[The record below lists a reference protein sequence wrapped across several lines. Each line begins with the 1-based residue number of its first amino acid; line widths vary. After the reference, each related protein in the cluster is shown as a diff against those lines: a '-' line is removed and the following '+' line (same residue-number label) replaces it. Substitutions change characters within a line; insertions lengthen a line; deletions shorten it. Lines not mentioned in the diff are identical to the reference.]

1 MTYVSLIYIIADIYS
16 EAKANGA
23 LILGTV
29 VFHQEDCSIG
39 ISSRGLC
46 IMKSTSPL
54 KCVISIKLDYCGDL
68 LIALCRDEMRS
79 QCCVEQ

>member
-1 MTYVSLIYIIADIYS
+1 MTHVSLIYIIADIYS
-16 EAKANGA
+16 EVKANGA

-46 IMKSTSPL
+46 IMKLTSLL
-54 KCVISIKLDYCGDL
+54 KCVISMKQDYQLSSKHAKYGL
-68 LIALCRDEMRS
+68 VGTAAL
-79 QCCVEQ
+79 